1 MSELPEPIRLFSEL
15 FEVAKQKVIHEPT
28 AMTLATVGADG
39 RPAARV
45 VLLKEF
51 DARGF
56 VFYTNLE
63 SRKGA
68 DLTAHAFAGLNFWWP
83 QLEKQVRIQGP
94 IERVSGAEADA
105 YFASRPRGSQIG
117 AWASL
122 QSRELKSRDEL
133 DRRVAEFE
141 AKYQGKPVPRPPHW
155 SGIRVMPDLIEFW
168 TSRPS
173 RLHDRVVYRREGGGW
188 TKALL
193 YP

>member
-1 MSELPEPIRLFSEL
+1 MSELPEPIRIFSEL

-39 RPAARV
+39 RPSARV

-63 SRKGA
+63 SQKGA
-68 DLTAHAFAGLNFWWP
+68 DLTACAFACLNFWWP

-94 IERVSGAEADA
+94 IERVSDAEADA
-105 YFASRPRGSQIG
+105 YFAVRPRGSRIG

-122 QSRELKSRDEL
+122 QSRELPSKEEL

-141 AKYQGKPVPRPPHW
+141 RKYEGKPIPRPPHW

-168 TSRPS
+168 TNRAS
-173 RLHDRVVYRREGGGW
+173 RLHNRVVYRAQGGGW
-188 TKALL
+188 MKAML